1 LSNIFSYYNSYITV
15 EATEVGPISVN
26 SSEDEHIFVPG
37 TVINMSCTG
46 TVGNPP
52 GNLHWC
58 YKRYGLDVDFIEY
71 PSEMDITWE
80 NVIQIGC
87 QFSQRSVLSYTLS
100 NEWSNIIFLCEA
112 GLNNTCGGPESISTN
127 YAINIGKYFLI
138 YLTWSPPMTSFLN
151 WKY

>member
-37 TVINMSCTG
+37 TVVNMTCTG

-71 PSEMDITWE
+71 PSEMDVTWE
-80 NVIQIGC
+80 NVTQIGC
-87 QFSQRSVLSYTLS
+87 QFSQLSVLSYTLS

-127 YAINIGKYFLI
+127 YAINLGKYFLI
-138 YLTWSPPMTSFLN
+138 YLIWSPPMTSVLN
-151 WKY
+151 WKC

>member
-37 TVINMSCTG
+37 TVVNMTCTG

-58 YKRYGLDVDFIEY
+58 YKSSGLDVDFIEY

-80 NVIQIGC
+80 NVTQIGC
-87 QFSQRSVLSYTLS
+87 QF
-100 NEWSNIIFLCEA
+100 
-112 GLNNTCGGPESISTN
+112 
-127 YAINIGKYFLI
+127 
-138 YLTWSPPMTSFLN
+138 
-151 WKY
+151 

>member
-1 LSNIFSYYNSYITV
+1 MT

-37 TVINMSCTG
+37 TVVNMTCTG

-80 NVIQIGC
+80 NVTQIGC
-87 QFSQRSVLSYTLS
+87 QFSQLSVLSYTLS
-100 NEWSNIIFLCEA
+100 NEWSNIIFLCE
-112 GLNNTCGGPESISTN
+112 LRM
-127 YAINIGKYFLI
+127 LI
-138 YLTWSPPMTSFLN
+138 YVTGTVYHSTAHLFLGAVHVSHLF
-151 WKY
+151 

>member
-1 LSNIFSYYNSYITV
+1 M
-15 EATEVGPISVN
+15 N
-26 SSEDEHIFVPG
+26 SSKDEHIFVPG
-37 TVINMSCTG
+37 TVVNMTCTG

-80 NVIQIGC
+80 NVTQIGC

-100 NEWSNIIFLCEA
+100 NEWSTIIFLCEA

-127 YAINIGKYFLI
+127 YAINLGKYFLI
-138 YLTWSPPMTSFLN
+138 YLIWSRR
-151 WKY
+151 